1 MSKKLRG
8 DAGSQAGG
16 ANSGVLFLHILGQAS
31 LLTDIARC
39 FPRAGAA
46 DVGHLWALAA
56 VCGAMETRLH
66 SLPGWPPAPG
76 EHLSPLVLGPFPTDF
91 V

>member
-1 MSKKLRG
+1 MLAPRRG
-8 DAGSQAGG
+8 VPIQVSV
-16 ANSGVLFLHILGQAS
+16 SPILGQAS

-56 VCGAMETRLH
+56 VCGVMETRLH
-66 SLPGWPPAPG
+66 SLPG
-76 EHLSPLVLGPFPTDF
+76 
-91 V
+91 